1 MVFTHRDAFP
11 PSHPPMCSGGR
22 DQRDEVFL
30 MGRKRERNNDFFL
43 VFNGMGRK
51 KREMG
56 KTKWVF
62 LVWDGNG
69 KPIK

>member
-30 MGRKRERNNDFFL
+30 MGRKRERNNDFF
-43 VFNGMGRK
+43 FWCSMEWEEKRGKWERQNGYFWFGMETGS
-51 KREMG
+51 
-56 KTKWVF
+56 
-62 LVWDGNG
+62 
-69 KPIK
+69 P